1 LTDLALPYI
10 YMLSILKGFLYFSW
24 NDKVRVRVRVRHR
37 DKVRVRHRVYIE
49 CCSFNTGADLA
60 RKFRGG
66 DFSNI

>member
-37 DKVRVRHRVYIE
+37 VYIE